1 MRTTTAP
8 SLRRRRAV
16 AALALAALALSSCI
30 EGPIEGPPNLA
41 GVFDVSQ
48 VGYQQREF
56 FLSHTDATAYQKT
69 GALTTDG
76 RWSVQPDPA
85 TGGTTFVTRMVVH
98 RPIDPAD
105 FNGTVVVEWMNVTAG
120 VDLPNDWVYGHN
132 EIVRSGAAWVGVSA
146 QAVGVNALKSGNATR
161 YAKLV
166 HPGDSYSYDIF
177 TRAGRA
183 ARNNPAV
190 LDGLVPERLLAMGES
205 QSASR
210 LVTYINAVHP
220 LVDVYDG
227 FLVHSR
233 GASGSALTQS
243 PLAAEPTPSPSLI
256 RDDLTEPVFVVQAEG
271 DVISSNLAI
280 RQPDTPT
287 FRQWELAGTA
297 HADAYMV
304 GVGFSDLGTGAG
316 AAQMFALMRSP
327 NPPPSG
333 CASSLN
339 AGGHHWTFQAALR
352 GLDTWVRT
360 GTPPAVGPLLSV
372 ASTSPVVLERDEVGN
387 AVGGVRS
394 PHVDAPVATLTGINA
409 GTGFCRLF
417 GSTVPLTSE
426 QLLAR
431 YPDHE
436 AFVAAWEAALD
447 DAVAGGF
454 LLQPDADEL
463 LAAAQASSVPN

>member
-1 MRTTTAP
+1 MRTRTGP
-8 SLRRRRAV
+8 SSRSWRAV
-16 AALALAALALSSCI
+16 AALALAALLLSSCI
-30 EGPIEGPPNLA
+30 EGPISGSPTLA
-41 GVFDVSQ
+41 GTFPLSE
-48 VGYQQREF
+48 VGYQQQEF
-56 FLSHTDATAYQKT
+56 FLSDVDATAYRKDA
-69 GALTTDG
+69 ALTTDG
-76 RWSVQPDPA
+76 RWSVSPDPS
-85 TGGTTFVTRMVVH
+85 TGGTTFVTRIVVH

-120 VDLPNDWVYGHN
+120 LDLPNDWVYGHN
-132 EIVRSGAAWVGVSA
+132 EMVRSGAAWVGVSA
-146 QAVGVNALKSGNATR
+146 QAVGVNALKSANATR

-183 ARNNPAV
+183 ARDNPTV
-190 LDGLVPERLLAMGES
+190 LGGLEPERILAMGES

-233 GASGSALTQS
+233 GTTGSALTQS
-243 PLAAEPTPSPSLI
+243 PLTAEPTPSPSLI
-256 RDDLTEPVFVVQAEG
+256 RDDLDEPVFVVQAEG
-271 DVISSNLAI
+271 DVISSNLAV

-304 GVGFSDLGTGAG
+304 GVGFNDRGTGAG
-316 AAQMFALMRSP
+316 AAQMFSLMRTP

-333 CASSLN
+333 CASSIN

-360 GTPPAVGPLLSV
+360 GTAPAVGPLLSV
-372 ASTSPVVLERDEVGN
+372 ASTSPVVLERDAAGN

-394 PHVDAPVATLTGINA
+394 PHVDAPVATLTGINS

-417 GSTVPLTSE
+417 GSTAPLTTE
-426 QLLAR
+426 QLLER
-431 YPDHE
+431 YPTKDD
-436 AFVAAWEAALD
+436 FVAAWQAALD

-463 LAAAQASSVPN
+463 LAAAQASTVPN